1 MNSRDLLIAL
11 VAALAVGP
19 AGCDSLAGCDEDV
32 QRFEATYD
40 EIGYDFYRDTLVPQW
55 ESRGY
60 DCDSEP
66 LRNAFGTRI
75 GTRWVCTGCR

>member
-1 MNSRDLLIAL
+1 MRTTLAL
-11 VAALAVGP
+11 LAVLLVGGT
-19 AGCDSLAGCDEDV
+19 GCDSLAGCDEDV

-40 EIGYDFYRDTLVPQW
+40 DTFYDFYRDTILPRW
-55 ESRGY
+55 EEQGY

-75 GTRWVCTGCR
+75 GTRWTCTGCS